1 MLVVELGLYL
11 DKPYLHYENIL
22 KKHGLECVFECKT
35 HDLYFTNNDFSNID
49 NMTEKQIKD
58 VCIRVRQVND
68 GDFEIQNNL
77 IKDYKKTKI
86 KPSKISKLENEF
98 KRYGFRKVFD
108 TIKYDHHWYKDG
120 MTTRVQ
126 LQETKDIGLLVFLD
140 NKAYYEYDLEK
151 KRKMLIDELNNYG
164 FNFSYNDLGI
174 DKLRTL
180 YYREEKYSKNQ
191 NE

>member
-1 MLVVELGLYL
+1 MMVVELGLYL
-11 DKPYLHYENIL
+11 DKSYIHYENIL

-58 VCIRVRQVND
+58 ACIRVRQVND

-86 KPSKISKLENEF
+86 KSSKISKLENEF
-98 KRYGFRKVFD
+98 KRYGFRKIFD
-108 TIKYDHHWYKDG
+108 TIKYDHHWYKNG

-126 LQETKDIGLLVFLD
+126 LQETKDIGLLVFRHIM
-140 NKAYYEYDLEK
+140 NIIWKSKEK
-151 KRKMLIDELNNYG
+151 C
-164 FNFSYNDLGI
+164 
-174 DKLRTL
+174 
-180 YYREEKYSKNQ
+180 
-191 NE
+191 

>member
-151 KRKMLIDELNNYG
+151 QRKMLIDELNNYG

-180 YYREEKYSKNQ
+180 YYREEKYSKN
-191 NE
+191 